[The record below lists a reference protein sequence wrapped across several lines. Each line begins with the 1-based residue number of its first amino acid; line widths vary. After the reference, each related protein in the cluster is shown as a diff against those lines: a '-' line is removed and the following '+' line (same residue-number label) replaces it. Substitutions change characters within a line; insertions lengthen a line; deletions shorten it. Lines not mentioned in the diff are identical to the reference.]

1 MSGANALQPNGAVGK
16 AAIANSRGRRYNPAM
31 ERITLENYR
40 CFREEQSARLAPLTL
55 LVGENSTGKTSFLA
69 LIRALWDTAFAELVP
84 DFQEPPY
91 NLGSFRDIVHS
102 RGGRSKPAK
111 TFAAGFA
118 DTDADKDAYSFHATF
133 AERAANPFPSIRR
146 IDGAEAWVEAKDLG
160 SDQYQVKFG
169 EPGGKEYPLAEV
181 ELPAARDKAALTPL
195 FWLMSKYSDGIDHER
210 DAGQFNALFSKLVS
224 SHYGWFRLERPFA
237 GAPVRSR
244 PRRTYDPSRP
254 LSDPEGENTPTYLAS
269 LYHRDSDEWQIL
281 KGQLEKFGKNSG
293 LFDEIGINA
302 FGKVEGTPF
311 QLQLRKFA
319 DKGRRKGPPRNL
331 IDVGYGV
338 SQALPLLTALL
349 RAEGPELFL
358 LQQPEV
364 HLHPRAQAA
373 LGSLFCDLAA
383 QGRQLI
389 VETHSDYL
397 MDRVRIDIRDRETDL
412 KPEEVSILYFE
423 PGDLAVQI
431 HSIRLD
437 EMGNVLDAPPSYRQ
451 FFTKEIRRSIG
462 IGR

>member
-1 MSGANALQPNGAVGK
+1 MS
-16 AAIANSRGRRYNPAM
+16 IANIRRRRYNPVM
-31 ERITLENYR
+31 DQITLENYR

-69 LIRALWDTAFAELVP
+69 LIRALWDTAFTDSTP

-102 RGGRSKPAK
+102 PGGRSKPAK

-118 DTDADKDAYSFHATF
+118 DAAAGKDPFSFHATF
-133 AERAANPFPSIRR
+133 EERAANPFPSTRR
-146 IDGAEAWVEAKDLG
+146 FDGAEAWVEAKDLG
-160 SDQYQVKFG
+160 SGKYQVKCG
-169 EPGGKEYPLAEV
+169 EPGGKEYPLADV
-181 ELPAARDKAALTPL
+181 EMPTAGGEYVSPPL
-195 FWLMSKYSDGIDHER
+195 FLLMPHYGRSIDREQ
-210 DAGQFNALFSKLVS
+210 DAGQFNVLLSKLVS
-224 SHYGWFRLERPFA
+224 FHYGRFGRKRPFA
-237 GAPVRSR
+237 SAPVRSR

-254 LSDPEGENTPTYLAS
+254 WADPEGENTPTYLAG

-293 LFDEIGINA
+293 LFDEIAVNA

-311 QLQLRKFA
+311 QLQIRKFA

-349 RAEGPELFL
+349 RADGPELFL

-397 MDRVRIDIRDRETDL
+397 MDRVRMDLRDRETGL
-412 KPEEVSILYFE
+412 KPEDVSILYFE
-423 PGDLAVQI
+423 PGDLSVQI
-431 HSIRLD
+431 HSIRMD
-437 EMGNVLDAPPSYRQ
+437 EMGNVLGAPPSYGR
-451 FFTKEIRRSIG
+451 FFMDEVSRSIG
-462 IGR
+462 IKR

>member
-1 MSGANALQPNGAVGK
+1 
-16 AAIANSRGRRYNPAM
+16 M

-69 LIRALWDTAFAELVP
+69 LIRALWDTAFTDSAP

-102 RGGRSKPAK
+102 PGGRSKPAK
-111 TFAAGFA
+111 TFAAGFVDA
-118 DTDADKDAYSFHATF
+118 AADKEPFSFHATF
-133 AERAANPFPSIRR
+133 EERAANPFPTIRR
-146 IDGAEAWVEAKDLG
+146 FDGAEAWLEVKSLG
-160 SDQYQVKFG
+160 SGKYQFKGG
-169 EPGGKEYPLAEV
+169 ETGGREYPPADIDLSFTEEVADLILIPRLVLGLGSLVNQQDAEQI
-181 ELPAARDKAALTPL
+181 RDRLSSLVIP
-195 FWLMSKYSDGIDHER
+195 YYQR
-210 DAGQFNALFSKLVS
+210 VS
-224 SHYGWFRLERPFA
+224 SGRPFA
-237 GAPVRSR
+237 SAPVRSR

-254 LSDPEGENTPTYLAS
+254 LADPEGENTPTYLAGR
-269 LYHRDSDEWQIL
+269 YHRDSDEWQIL
-281 KGQLEKFGKNSG
+281 KGQLEKFGKSSG
-293 LFDEIGINA
+293 LFDEIAVNA

-311 QLQLRKFA
+311 QLQIRKFA
-319 DKGRRKGPPRNL
+319 DKVRRKGPPRNL

-397 MDRVRIDIRDRETDL
+397 VDRITMDVRDKATRL
-412 KPEEVSILYFE
+412 KPEDVSILYFE
-423 PGDLAVQI
+423 PGDLSVQI

-437 EMGNVLDAPPSYRQ
+437 EMGNVLGAPPSYGR
-451 FFTKEIRRSIG
+451 FFMDEVSRSIG
-462 IGR
+462 IKR

>member
-1 MSGANALQPNGAVGK
+1 
-16 AAIANSRGRRYNPAM
+16 M
-31 ERITLENYR
+31 ERITLKNYR

-69 LIRALWDTAFAELVP
+69 LIRALWDVAFAESVP

-133 AERAANPFPSIRR
+133 EERAANPFPSTRR
-146 IDGAEAWVEAKDLG
+146 FDAAEAWVEAKDLG
-160 SDQYQVKFG
+160 SDQHQVKCG
-169 EPGGKEYPLAEV
+169 ETGGKEYPLADV
-181 ELPAARDKAALTPL
+181 ELPTAKDKVALTPL
-195 FWLMSKYSDGIDHER
+195 FWLMSKYGDSLDHGR
-210 DAGQFNALFSKLVS
+210 DSGQFNTLFSKLMS
-224 SHYGWFRLERPFA
+224 SHYSQFRRERPFA
-237 GAPVRSR
+237 SAPVRSR

-254 LSDPEGENTPTYLAS
+254 WADPEGENTPTYLAG

-281 KGQLEKFGKNSG
+281 KGQLEKFGKSSG
-293 LFDEIGINA
+293 LFDEIAVNA

-311 QLQLRKFA
+311 QLQIRKFA
-319 DKGRRKGPPRNL
+319 DKGRRKGPARNL

-349 RAEGPELFL
+349 RADGPELFL

-364 HLHPRAQAA
+364 HLHPKAQAA

-397 MDRVRIDIRDRETDL
+397 VDRVRMDLRDRETGL
-412 KPEEVSILYFE
+412 KPEDVSILYFE
-423 PGDLAVQI
+423 PGDLSVQI
-431 HSIRLD
+431 HSIRMD
-437 EMGNVLDAPPSYRQ
+437 EMGNVLGAPPSYGR
-451 FFTKEIRRSIG
+451 FFMAEVSRSIG

>member
-1 MSGANALQPNGAVGK
+1 MQPNVAVGK
-16 AAIANSRGRRYNPAM
+16 AAIANGRRRRYNPVM

-69 LIRALWDTAFAELVP
+69 LIRALWDTAFTDLAP

-111 TFAAGFA
+111 SFAAGFA
-118 DTDADKDAYSFHATF
+118 DSAAGKDPFSFHTTF
-133 AERAANPFPSIRR
+133 EERAANPFPVIRR
-146 IDGAEAWVEAKDLG
+146 LDGAGGWIEAKDLG
-160 SDQYQVKFG
+160 SGKHQFKGG
-169 EPGGKEYPLAEV
+169 ETGGKEYPLADV
-181 ELPAARDKAALTPL
+181 ELPTARDKAALTPL

-237 GAPVRSR
+237 SSPVRSR

-269 LYHRDSDEWQIL
+269 FYHRNSDEWQIL
-281 KGQLEKFGKNSG
+281 KGQLEKFGKSSG

-319 DKGRRKGPPRNL
+319 DKGRRKGPARNL

-364 HLHPRAQAA
+364 HLHPKAQAA

-397 MDRVRIDIRDRETDL
+397 VDRITMDVRDKATQL
-412 KPEEVSILYFE
+412 KPEDVSILYFE
-423 PGDLAVQI
+423 PGDLSVQI

-437 EMGNVLDAPPSYRQ
+437 EMGNVLGAPPSYGQ
-451 FFTKEIRRSIG
+451 FFMAEVSRSIG